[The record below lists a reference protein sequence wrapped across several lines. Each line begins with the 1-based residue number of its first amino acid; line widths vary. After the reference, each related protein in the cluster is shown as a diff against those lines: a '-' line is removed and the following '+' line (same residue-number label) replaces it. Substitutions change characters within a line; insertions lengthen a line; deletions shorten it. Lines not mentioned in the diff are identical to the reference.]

1 MELSHASPADQQ
13 EFLQNVRMHL
23 PPTEGVRVQP
33 IHGDDGSVKTVMQF
47 VRSGFPSFPEMAD

>member
-1 MELSHASPADQQ
+1 
-13 EFLQNVRMHL
+13 MHL

-33 IHGDDGSVKTVMQF
+33 IHGADGSVKTVMQF